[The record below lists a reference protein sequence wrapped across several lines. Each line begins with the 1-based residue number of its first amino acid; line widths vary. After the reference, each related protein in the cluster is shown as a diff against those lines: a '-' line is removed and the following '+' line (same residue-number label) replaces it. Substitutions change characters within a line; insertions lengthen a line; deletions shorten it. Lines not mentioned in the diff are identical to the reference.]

1 MKKAIFTK
9 TLSVAIDPSVFA
21 LLKDITDEQEI
32 GISEWVR
39 AVIDEELKKVEKSNV
54 QTNQSKRSVN
64 GSNQAEE

>member
-1 MKKAIFTK
+1 MKKRVFTK
-9 TLSVAIDPSVFA
+9 MLSVAIAQSVFNQV
-21 LLKDITDEQEI
+21 KSITDEREI

>member
-39 AVIDEELKKVEKSNV
+39 AVIDVELKKVEKSNG
-54 QTNQSKRSVN
+54 QTNQSKRSMN
-64 GSNQAEE
+64 GLNQAEK